1 MQRTTIY
8 TRNYMCNTVEERR
21 NGRHGLSSA
30 AGWEPKYTHDIYIY
44 YMFPRLD
51 LYYSDP
57 AQHNVMAVI
66 GSR

>member
-1 MQRTTIY
+1 
-8 TRNYMCNTVEERR
+8 MCNTVEERR